1 MTKTA
6 IPTSP
11 DELQSFLADSTKV
24 GASIQDG
31 SFPDVIK
38 AYAKGLADKDHSIA
52 EQVQEQVQVGLQDF
66 LKDNRA
72 ELVNKQRGPSLGPD
86 TRSATPQAIKQG
98 LYNKAATGAAADGV
112 FDNAAEF
119 FRAISPHARN
129 YRDGSAL
136 LAKRDKL
143 QDIQNSFGTNVP
155 SDGGFLVPEQYRS
168 DLLQLAL
175 ESSLI
180 RPMATV
186 IPMSS
191 QRLSIPFVDS
201 TSNATTVLGGWQ
213 AYWVDEATQ
222 ATETQAK
229 FGAVTLDA
237 KKLMLY
243 SSAPNELVAD
253 GVGFEAF
260 LRQSLPKVLAFE
272 EDYRFMQGTGVGE
285 PLGFV
290 SCAAAVTATAVSG
303 QGASTIIKEN
313 IDAMYAR
320 MLPSSL
326 SSAIWVADIGLFPQ
340 LASMA
345 QNVGTGGSPVWLTN
359 GGVIG
364 APPVT
369 IYGRPVYFTE
379 KLPALGT
386 TGDIMFIDP
395 SYYLVGDRQQVQVT
409 SSTDYL
415 FNVDKTAYKV
425 IERVDGRPWIQ
436 SAITPKNGGS
446 TLSPFVQLSGTRT

>member
-1 MTKTA
+1 MTKMA

-11 DELQSFLADSTKV
+11 DELQAFLGDKDKV
-24 GASIQDG
+24 GAAIQNG
-31 SFPDVIK
+31 QFADVMK
-38 AYAKGLADKDHSIA
+38 QYAKNVADKDHDISAQIT
-52 EQVQEQVQVGLQDF
+52 EQVQVGLQEF
-66 LKDNRA
+66 MKDNRA
-72 ELVNKQRGPSLGPD
+72 ELVNKQRGSIGPD
-86 TRSATPQAIKQG
+86 PRSQTAQGVKQG
-98 LYNKAATGAAADGV
+98 LYNKTALGASADGLYDSMGEYFRSV
-112 FDNAAEF
+112 SEKAANF
-119 FRAISPHARN
+119 K
-129 YRDGSAL
+129 DGPAL
-136 LAKRDKL
+136 MSKRGKL
-143 QDIQNSFGTNVP
+143 QEIQNSFSTNVP

-168 DLLQLAL
+168 DLLAL
-175 ESSLI
+175 SLEASLI
-180 RPMATV
+180 RPVATV
-186 IPMSS
+186 IPMST

-213 AYWVDEATQ
+213 AYWVDEAS
-222 ATETQAK
+222 APPETQAK
-229 FGAVTLDA
+229 FGAITLDT

-285 PLGFV
+285 PLGFINSAPSIV
-290 SCAAAVTATAVSG
+290 VTAVSG
-303 QGASTIIKEN
+303 QGAGTIIKEN

-326 SSAIWVADIGLFPQ
+326 TSAIWIADIGLFPQ

-379 KLPALGT
+379 KAPALGT
-386 TGDIMFIDP
+386 TGDINFVDP
-395 SYYLVGDRQQVQVT
+395 SYYLVGDRQQVTVQA
-409 SSTDYL
+409 STDFL
-415 FNVDKTAYKV
+415 FSTDKTAYKV
-425 IERVDGRPWIQ
+425 IERVDGRPWLQ
-436 SAITPKNGGS
+436 SPITPKNGGS